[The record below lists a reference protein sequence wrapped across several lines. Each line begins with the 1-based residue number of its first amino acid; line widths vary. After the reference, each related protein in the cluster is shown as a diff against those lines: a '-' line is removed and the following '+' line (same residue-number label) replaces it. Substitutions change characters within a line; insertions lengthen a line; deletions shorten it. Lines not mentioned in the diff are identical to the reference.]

1 MTANANKSG
10 GKETVLRSQTT
21 TTVAK
26 SPSSTSTVAKS
37 PAPKKTGTAAAS
49 PNTPE
54 GSKPASAPKA
64 AAAKPAVSGAAVPT
78 AVNPAKAPKA
88 AAKPAVKPVT
98 KPAAQGTGRSNAATA
113 AFEKLAAKPAG
124 GAAKPATETKT
135 STGSALTGKSSAT
148 AKQSSAKPATQKA
161 NDAIKHTPEAKSAA
175 PAPAAAKSAPTTGT
189 AQDQAVVPATK
200 PAAAKSDSPAAASTA
215 KAAEAVQTAAL
226 AESTVESKATASKLA
241 ETTKNPAPAKS
252 ATTDTTKTAI
262 VAKTAAPADTALAKA
277 AAPAK
282 TATTETT
289 KTATVAETAPTSA
302 PAVAS
307 EPAVARKA
315 TVAKQVETKK
325 SPAAAKAKTTAKSM
339 SATAKE
345 PSSAKT
351 PAVPKQR
358 AATTAK
364 QEAATTL
371 PRALPTG
378 PEAPEATIGTDAAFA
393 AAVPAESIPHT
404 LHNISEVRHFFR
416 TNDVPIFFIG
426 ATPFNLLGLDRW
438 VRNFTYISYYD
449 AWDGGHPRV
458 FTPVHKPYRVF
469 NSGEEIN
476 NWLLLNPEVRAR
488 MGKDLGPGVRPKVAM
503 VFFDEETQQICDE
516 LGYDLI
522 LPSAALRSRL
532 DSKIVTT
539 RLGNEAG
546 VASVPN
552 VLTKGSDWKTLR
564 AQADAARL
572 GDELVVQ
579 TPYGDSGKTTFFI
592 NNEADWDKHSA
603 EIAGEDIKVMRRINN
618 LPVAV
623 EAVLT
628 RSGTLVGPFLTEL
641 AGHDALTPYPGGWC
655 GNEMHTD
662 VLTDRQR
669 ALATDLVKRMGDR
682 LAKEGYRGFFE
693 VDVLVDVDSD
703 EVYLGELNPRIS
715 GASAITNVTAGA
727 YADVPLFLFHLLE
740 YMDVEFE
747 LDIDE
752 INKRWEA
759 LSGADTWS
767 QMIIKETSDTVE
779 LLTATPATGQYYL
792 DANGAMVFNR
802 AALDWHML
810 QNESEA
816 FFLRI
821 YGPGDYRWKGADLGI
836 LVTKGRLQIDRNGA
850 PKLNIRAQHFI
861 DCLRAGFTGM
871 PLGEDARPHGS
882 EPLGVK
888 SQW

>member
-10 GKETVLRSQTT
+10 GKETLLRSQTT

-26 SPSSTSTVAKS
+26 SSSSTSTVAKS

-54 GSKPASAPKA
+54 GSKQAPAPRPA
-64 AAAKPAVSGAAVPT
+64 AAVKPAVSGAAVPT
-78 AVNPAKAPKA
+78 AVNPAKAAKA
-88 AAKPAVKPVT
+88 AATPAVKPAT

-124 GAAKPATETKT
+124 GATKDAAETKT
-135 STGSALTGKSSAT
+135 STGSALLGKST
-148 AKQSSAKPATQKA
+148 EPAKQSSTKPATQKA
-161 NDAIKHTPEAKSAA
+161 NDPIKQTSEANSMAQAPTAIKSAA
-175 PAPAAAKSAPTTGT
+175 TTGT
-189 AQDQAVVPATK
+189 TKDQAAVPATK
-200 PAAAKSDSPAAASTA
+200 PTAAKPDGP
-215 KAAEAVQTAAL
+215 
-226 AESTVESKATASKLA
+226 ATASA
-241 ETTKNPAPAKS
+241 AKTS
-252 ATTDTTKTAI
+252 EAAQ
-262 VAKTAAPADTALAKA
+262 TAAPAESAPASAAAVAPKA
-277 AAPAK
+277 TVSTRAETKKNPAPAK
-282 TATTETT
+282 TATTD
-289 KTATVAETAPTSA
+289 TAKAATAAETAAPEMSAPKSA

-307 EPAVARKA
+307 KPAGARKA
-315 TVAKQVETKK
+315 TLAKQAETKK
-325 SPAAAKAKTTAKSM
+325 SPASAKAKTTAKSM

-351 PAVPKQR
+351 PAVPQQR

-364 QEAATTL
+364 QTAATTL

-449 AWDGGHPRV
+449 AWDGAHPRV
-458 FTPVHKPYRVF
+458 FTPVDKPYRVF

-488 MGKDLGPGVRPKVAM
+488 MGKDLSPGVRPKVAM

-522 LPSAALRSRL
+522 LPAAALRSRL

-552 VLTKGSDWKTLR
+552 ILTEGSDWKTLR
-564 AQADAARL
+564 AEADAAGL

-592 NNEADWDKHSA
+592 NTESDWDEHSA
-603 EIAGEDIKVMRRINN
+603 QIVGEDIKVMRRINN
-618 LPVAV
+618 LPLAV

-628 RSGTLVGPFLTEL
+628 RSGTVVGPFLTEL
-641 AGHDALTPYPGGWC
+641 AGHDDLTPYPGGWC
-655 GNEMHTD
+655 GNEMHPD

-669 ALATDLVKRMGDR
+669 ALATDLVKRMGGR

-752 INKRWEA
+752 VNKRWEA

-836 LVTKGRLQIDRNGA
+836 LVTKGRLQVDRNGA

-871 PLGEDARPHGS
+871 PLGEGARPHGS